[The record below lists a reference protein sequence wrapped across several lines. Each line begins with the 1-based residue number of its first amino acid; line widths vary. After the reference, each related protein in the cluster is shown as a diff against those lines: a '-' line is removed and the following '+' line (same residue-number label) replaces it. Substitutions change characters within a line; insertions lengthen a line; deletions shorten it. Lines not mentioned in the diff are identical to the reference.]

1 MRGVACGFNGLPGR
15 AQTGENATN
24 VFITDRH
31 DQRRPVFRIEGLIA
45 NRRRGDA
52 VLIAPDKQLQEAHQR
67 RPESG

>member
-15 AQTGENATN
+15 AQTGENAAN